1 MAGFNWFWKALGG
14 KQGRNQKRSV
24 GLVARAA
31 ELEPQVQALSD
42 ADLADFARQHAT
54 DAPELLAAL
63 REVSQRTLSMRPF
76 DVQLQGALALME
88 GDVIQMATGEG
99 KTLSGALAAAGFALR
114 GHRVHSVTVN
124 DYLAGRD
131 AQWMQPLFGFLGL
144 SVAAISPQDG
154 PGERRKAYAAD
165 IVYAAVN
172 ELGFDV
178 LRDRCAPTI
187 ADRVQSPAD
196 VAIIDEADSVLV
208 DEALVPLVLAG
219 NEPGTAPTG
228 QITDVVRRLQL
239 GDDYTVDEGR
249 RNVFLTD
256 TGAARVERLL
266 GISSLYD
273 AEHVGTT
280 LVQVNVA
287 LHAHELLQRDVDYIV
302 RDGKVQLIDASKGRV
317 AELQRWPDGLQAA
330 VEAKE
335 GLQVSEGGRILDSM
349 TIQQLV
355 GRYDITCGMTGTATS
370 AGDQFREFYGL
381 HVSVIEP
388 NVPCVR
394 DDEPDRIYATTDDA
408 FAALVDEVVELNG
421 TGRPILVGTR
431 DVAESE
437 RLADALVLRG
447 IESSVLNAK
456 NDELEAQVIAGA
468 GDIGRV
474 TVSTQMAGRGTDIR
488 LGGADE
494 SNRDAVVERGGLC
507 VIGLGKHRTD
517 RLDNQLRGRAG
528 RQGDPGSSVF
538 FVSLDD
544 PVISEGAAGE
554 TLSVLPED
562 DGRVRDKRA
571 YQFIDRAQR
580 VTEATM
586 LSIHATTWKYNKL
599 IGDQREILDERREK
613 LLTTNA
619 AWEELSKLASARAK
633 EVEAA
638 VGRDVAEDAAREIM
652 LSHLDRGWSDHLADL
667 DDLRESIHLRALAKE
682 SPIDEFHRAAIGA
695 FKNLVNNAVTD
706 SVQTFQEVEIDSDG
720 AHLADT
726 GLARPSST
734 WTYMVN
740 DNPLS
745 NGGGS
750 VVGSIAAMF
759 R

>member
-144 SVAAISPQDG
+144 SVVAISPQDG

-720 AHLADT
+720 AHLEDT

>member
-1 MAGFNWFWKALGG
+1 MAGMNWFWKALGG
-14 KQGRNQKRSV
+14 KQGRDQKRSV
-24 GLVARAA
+24 GLVTQAA
-31 ELEPQVQALSD
+31 ELEPKLTSLSD
-42 ADLADFARQHAT
+42 ADLVAYAREHK
-54 DAPELLAAL
+54 DNAPELLASL
-63 REVSQRTLSMRPF
+63 REVSSRAIGMRPF
-76 DVQLQGALALME
+76 DVQLQGALRLLE
-88 GDVIQMATGEG
+88 GDVVQMATGEG
-99 KTLSGALAAAGFALR
+99 KTLSGALAAAGFVLR

-124 DYLAGRD
+124 SYLAGRD
-131 AQWMQPLFGFLGL
+131 AAWMGPIFTFLGATA
-144 SVAAISPQDG
+144 AAIAPQDG
-154 PGERRKAYAAD
+154 PDQRRQAYAAD
-165 IVYAAVN
+165 VVFAAVN

-178 LRDRCAPTI
+178 LRDRCAPSI
-187 ADRVQSPAD
+187 ADRVQAPAG

-219 NEPGTAPTG
+219 SEPGKAPTG
-228 QITDVVRRLQL
+228 QITDVVRHLRA
-239 GDDYTVDEGR
+239 GEDYTVDEGR

-256 TGAARVERLL
+256 RGSARVERLL
-266 GISSLYD
+266 GIESLYD
-273 AEHVGTT
+273 EGHIGTT

-302 RDGKVQLIDASKGRV
+302 RDGKVALIDASRGRV

-355 GRYDITCGMTGTATS
+355 GRYDIVAGMTGTATS

-388 NVPCVR
+388 NVPCIR
-394 DDEPDRIYATTDDA
+394 EDEPDRIYATTADA
-408 FAALVDEVVELNG
+408 LEALVDEVVALNR
-421 TGRPILVGTR
+421 TGRPILIGTR

-437 RLADALVLRG
+437 QLADALVLRG
-447 IESSVLNAK
+447 VESAVLNAK
-456 NDELEAQVIAGA
+456 NDEAEAEIIADAGA
-468 GDIGRV
+468 LGHV

-494 SNRDAVVERGGLC
+494 SQRDEVVERGGLC

-538 FVSLDD
+538 FVALDD
-544 PVISEGAAGE
+544 PVIAEGAAGE
-554 TLSVLPED
+554 ALSVQPDD
-562 DGRVRDKRA
+562 DGRVHDKKA
-571 YQFIDRAQR
+571 HQFIARAQR

-613 LLTTNA
+613 LLTTDA
-619 AWEELSKLASARAK
+619 AWQELSSRASARAE
-633 EVEAA
+633 EVASSVSKDAA
-638 VGRDVAEDAAREIM
+638 ERAAREIM
-652 LSHLDRGWSDHLADL
+652 LFHLDRGWSDHLADL
-667 DDLRESIHLRALAKE
+667 NDLRESIHLRALAKE

-695 FKNLVNNAVTD
+695 FKQLVNEAVD
-706 SVQTFQEVEIDSDG
+706 ASVGTFKEVTIDETG
-720 AHLADT
+720 AQLADA

-740 DNPLS
+740 DNPLAS
-745 NGGGS
+745 GSGS
-750 VVGSIAAMF
+750 VVGSVAALF

>member
-24 GLVARAA
+24 GLVAHAA

-42 ADLADFARQHAT
+42 VDLADFTRQHAT

-178 LRDRCAPTI
+178 LRDRCAPAI
-187 ADRVQSPAD
+187 EDRVQSPAD

-355 GRYDITCGMTGTATS
+355 GRYDVTCGMTGTATS

-613 LLTTNA
+613 LLTTTA

-695 FKNLVNNAVTD
+695 FKNLVNNAVTE

-720 AHLADT
+720 AHLEDT

>member
-355 GRYDITCGMTGTATS
+355 GRYDVTCGMTGTATS

-456 NDELEAQVIAGA
+456 NDELEAQVIANA

-613 LLTTNA
+613 LLTTTA

-638 VGRDVAEDAAREIM
+638 VGREVAEDAAREIM

-720 AHLADT
+720 AHLEDT

>member
-31 ELEPQVQALSD
+31 ELEPQAQALSD

-63 REVSQRTLSMRPF
+63 REISQRTLSMRPF

-88 GDVIQMATGEG
+88 GDVVQMATGEG
-99 KTLSGALAAAGFALR
+99 KTLSGALAAAGFVLR

-144 SVAAISPQDG
+144 TVAAISPQDG

-178 LRDRCAPTI
+178 LRDRCAPAI
-187 ADRVQSPAD
+187 EDRVQSPAD

-228 QITDVVRRLQL
+228 QITHVVRRLQL

-388 NVPCVR
+388 NVPCIR

-456 NDELEAQVIAGA
+456 NDELEAQVIANA

-613 LLTTNA
+613 LLTTTA

-682 SPIDEFHRAAIGA
+682 SPIDEFHRAAIDA
-695 FKNLVNNAVTD
+695 FKNLVNNAVTE
-706 SVQTFQEVEIDSDG
+706 SVQTFQEVEIDSEG
-720 AHLADT
+720 AHLEDT

>member
-42 ADLADFARQHAT
+42 ADLADFARQHST

-63 REVSQRTLSMRPF
+63 REISQRTLSMRPF

-88 GDVIQMATGEG
+88 GDVVQMATGEG

-144 SVAAISPQDG
+144 TVAAISPQDG

-355 GRYDITCGMTGTATS
+355 GRYDVTCGMTGTATS

-638 VGRDVAEDAAREIM
+638 VGREVAEDAAREIM

-720 AHLADT
+720 AHLEDT

>member
-355 GRYDITCGMTGTATS
+355 GRYDVTCGMTGTATS

-456 NDELEAQVIAGA
+456 NDELEAQVIANA

-720 AHLADT
+720 AHLEDT

>member
-219 NEPGTAPTG
+219 NEPGTVPTG

-266 GISSLYD
+266 GIS
-273 AEHVGTT
+273 
-280 LVQVNVA
+280 
-287 LHAHELLQRDVDYIV
+287 
-302 RDGKVQLIDASKGRV
+302 
-317 AELQRWPDGLQAA
+317 
-330 VEAKE
+330 
-335 GLQVSEGGRILDSM
+335 
-349 TIQQLV
+349 
-355 GRYDITCGMTGTATS
+355 
-370 AGDQFREFYGL
+370 GDR
-381 HVSVIEP
+381 
-388 NVPCVR
+388 
-394 DDEPDRIYATTDDA
+394 
-408 FAALVDEVVELNG
+408 
-421 TGRPILVGTR
+421 
-431 DVAESE
+431 
-437 RLADALVLRG
+437 
-447 IESSVLNAK
+447 
-456 NDELEAQVIAGA
+456 
-468 GDIGRV
+468 
-474 TVSTQMAGRGTDIR
+474 
-488 LGGADE
+488 
-494 SNRDAVVERGGLC
+494 
-507 VIGLGKHRTD
+507 
-517 RLDNQLRGRAG
+517 
-528 RQGDPGSSVF
+528 
-538 FVSLDD
+538 
-544 PVISEGAAGE
+544 
-554 TLSVLPED
+554 
-562 DGRVRDKRA
+562 
-571 YQFIDRAQR
+571 
-580 VTEATM
+580 
-586 LSIHATTWKYNKL
+586 
-599 IGDQREILDERREK
+599 
-613 LLTTNA
+613 
-619 AWEELSKLASARAK
+619 
-633 EVEAA
+633 
-638 VGRDVAEDAAREIM
+638 
-652 LSHLDRGWSDHLADL
+652 
-667 DDLRESIHLRALAKE
+667 
-682 SPIDEFHRAAIGA
+682 
-695 FKNLVNNAVTD
+695 
-706 SVQTFQEVEIDSDG
+706 
-720 AHLADT
+720 
-726 GLARPSST
+726 
-734 WTYMVN
+734 
-740 DNPLS
+740 
-745 NGGGS
+745 
-750 VVGSIAAMF
+750 
-759 R
+759 

>member
-42 ADLADFARQHAT
+42 ADLADFARQHST

-63 REVSQRTLSMRPF
+63 REISQRTLSMRPF

-88 GDVIQMATGEG
+88 GDVVQMATGEG

-144 SVAAISPQDG
+144 TVAAISPQDG

-178 LRDRCAPTI
+178 LRDRCAPAI
-187 ADRVQSPAD
+187 EDRVQSPAD

-256 TGAARVERLL
+256 TGAAHVERLL

-388 NVPCVR
+388 NVPCIR

-456 NDELEAQVIAGA
+456 NDELEAQVIANA
-468 GDIGRV
+468 GDTGRV

-613 LLTTNA
+613 LLTTTA

-695 FKNLVNNAVTD
+695 FKNLVNNAVTE
-706 SVQTFQEVEIDSDG
+706 SVQTFQEVEIDSEG
-720 AHLADT
+720 VHLEDT

>member
-720 AHLADT
+720 AHLEDT